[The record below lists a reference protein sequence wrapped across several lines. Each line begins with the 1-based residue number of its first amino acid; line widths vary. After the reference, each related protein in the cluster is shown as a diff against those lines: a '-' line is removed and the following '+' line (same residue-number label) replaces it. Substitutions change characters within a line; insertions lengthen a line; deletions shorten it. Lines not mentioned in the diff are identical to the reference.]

1 MDIVIHISLAL
12 LVLVTLYPVLHILAV
27 SISSG
32 TAIAKNIIT
41 FYPVGLQFNA
51 YKLIFQTAR
60 IPRAFKNSV
69 IYTSLGTFINLVL
82 TITMAY
88 PLSKKRLTLRG
99 FYTTLVVI
107 TMFFG
112 GGLIP
117 TFILVNSLGMYNT
130 IWAMVIPGA
139 IATWNLIIMRT
150 FFQALPVELE
160 ESAYLD
166 GAKDMT
172 ILLRIVLPLSKA
184 AIATIGLFYLV
195 AHWNSWFAA
204 VIYLKQSSRYPLQV
218 ILREIVIQGRVTE
231 ELVQKG
237 MMSLADQTGKASI
250 DDYISLEKIKYA
262 TLFVSI
268 VPMLIIYPF
277 IQKYFVKGVM
287 IGSLKG

>member
-1 MDIVIHISLAL
+1 ML
-12 LVLVTLYPVLHILAV
+12 LLVTLYPIVHILAV
-27 SISSG
+27 SLSSE
-32 TAIAKNIIT
+32 IAVLKNQVT
-41 FYPVGLQFNA
+41 VYPIGLQFNA
-51 YKLIFQTAR
+51 YRLIFQTAR
-60 IPRAFKNSV
+60 IPRSFKNS
-69 IYTSLGTFINLVL
+69 IFYTSLGTFINLVM
-82 TITMAY
+82 TVTMAY

-99 FYTTLVVI
+99 FYTTLVII

-130 IWAMVIPGA
+130 IWALVIPGA

-150 FFQALPVELE
+150 FFQAIPVELE

-195 AHWNSWFAA
+195 SHWNSWFSA
-204 VIYLKQSSRYPLQV
+204 VIYLKDAKKYPLQL
-218 ILREIVIQGRVTE
+218 ILREIVIQGRAIE
-231 ELVQKG
+231 EMVEQG
-237 MMSLADQTGKASI
+237 AGKMAEQLSR
-250 DDYISLEKIKYA
+250 DDSYISLDKIKYSV
-262 TLFVSI
+262 LFVSI
-268 VPMLIIYPF
+268 VPMLVIYPF
-277 IQKYFVKGVM
+277 IQRYFVKGVM

>member
-1 MDIVIHISLAL
+1 
-12 LVLVTLYPVLHILAV
+12 
-27 SISSG
+27 
-32 TAIAKNIIT
+32 
-41 FYPVGLQFNA
+41 
-51 YKLIFQTAR
+51 
-60 IPRAFKNSV
+60 
-69 IYTSLGTFINLVL
+69 
-82 TITMAY
+82 MAY

-117 TFILVNSLGMYNT
+117 TFLLVRSLGMYNT
-130 IWAMVIPGA
+130 LWAMVLPGA

-150 FFQALPVELE
+150 FFQAIPAELE

-166 GAKDMT
+166 GASDMK

-195 AHWNSWFAA
+195 AHWNSWFSA
-204 VIYLKQSSRYPLQV
+204 VIYLKDSKKFPLQL
-218 ILREIVIQGRVTE
+218 ILRHIVIQGQIAE
-231 ELVQKG
+231 EMVQKG
-237 MMSLADQTGKASI
+237 MMAAADLLDREGAE
-250 DDYISLEKIKYA
+250 DFISVEKIKYA
-262 TLFVSI
+262 TLFASM

-277 IQKYFVKGVM
+277 IQRYFVKGVM

>member
-1 MDIVIHISLAL
+1 MDIVIHISLAVL
-12 LVLVTLYPVLHILAV
+12 LLVTLYPVLHILAV
-27 SISSG
+27 SLSSG
-32 TAIAKNIIT
+32 TAILKNQIT
-41 FYPVGLQFNA
+41 FYPIGFRLNA
-51 YKLIFQTAR
+51 YRLIFETPR
-60 IPRAFKNSV
+60 IPRGFKNSI
-69 IYTSLGTFINLVL
+69 IYASIGTFINLVL

-130 IWAMVIPGA
+130 IWALVIPGA

-150 FFQALPVELE
+150 FFQAIPVELE

-195 AHWNSWFAA
+195 SHWNSWFSA
-204 VIYLKQSSRYPLQV
+204 VIYLKDAKKYPLQL
-218 ILREIVIQGRVTE
+218 ILREIVIQGRAIE
-231 ELVQKG
+231 EMVEQG
-237 MMSLADQTGKASI
+237 AGKMAEQLSR
-250 DDYISLEKIKYA
+250 DDSYISLDKIKYSV
-262 TLFVSI
+262 LFVSI
-268 VPMLIIYPF
+268 VPMLVIYPF
-277 IQKYFVKGVM
+277 IQRYFVKGVM